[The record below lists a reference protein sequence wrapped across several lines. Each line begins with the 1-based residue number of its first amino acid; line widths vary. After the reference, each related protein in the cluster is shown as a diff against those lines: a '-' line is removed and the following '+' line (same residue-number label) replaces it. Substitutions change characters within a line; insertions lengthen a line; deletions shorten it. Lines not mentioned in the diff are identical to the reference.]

1 MVSRIEHSAE
11 GITGLE
17 QAREYGEKHRR
28 YAGLM
33 YRPVLKA
40 LQRLDLPGR
49 YLEIGAGPGFLA
61 AMIAEKYPKVSIA
74 TIDISPDMVG
84 LADAYVKEKGI
95 QGRVRSLV
103 GDVGDRAF
111 LESLGKFDLVYST
124 FSVHHWKDPEL
135 SMANVRTAVR
145 DGGVTYLYD
154 LNRVWWLRWLG
165 LLPFVGRMLRQFDAA
180 YSSSEMRTLLEK
192 AGARDFEIRKHYA
205 GLMQSVVIRSSVTD
219 TP

>member
-1 MVSRIEHSAE
+1 
-11 GITGLE
+11 
-17 QAREYGEKHRR
+17 
-28 YAGLM
+28 
-33 YRPVLKA
+33 
-40 LQRLDLPGR
+40 
-49 YLEIGAGPGFLA
+49 
-61 AMIAEKYPKVSIA
+61 
-74 TIDISPDMVG
+74 
-84 LADAYVKEKGI
+84 
-95 QGRVRSLV
+95 V

-154 LNRVWWLRWLG
+154 LNRVWWLRWLRWLR